1 VGSLVVLGTNL
12 VLRLLGRENES
23 LMKVHE
29 RRDIIATYSSLKD
42 EAVTEMFK
50 ASSETVMALRALVKK
65 QQKMFEDQNMALGN
79 RIERIELMGVA
90 ENLPGFKYL
99 AEGGRTIGGGA
110 LDVFNRIEGA
120 VEGEFH
126 ELERVVAFGRGGETG
141 NSEDPDSPSSP
152 NGGGDGGSSV
162 GSPST
167 RDPEAQE
174 ERKVTMAIKASAEE
188 KKREHLEKLSRSE
201 DDIDYFEALMKK
213 KLDRVKLLFNIED
226 IVNAAEEHR
235 IRAGKPAGAAN
246 LESDLEAI
254 STARALAERNEA
266 AAAKLANEKSLIGQV
281 GYGLSYLNPFS
292 YVPMDLGLGGQ
303 PQQYPGSRAQG
314 QGSGVE
320 LTAAQRA
327 AKQLEGLPKINSQY
341 YLPTQFTDHGATVL
355 SYSDYASAA
364 APVVSNDM
372 CLGNQPPVAPPRR
385 ANFYDDDDA
394 HRHQGDG
401 EQGWESSSSNGG
413 GSSSS
418 SGDGDVGAWRSQP
431 HPPPRPIQLPRTQL

>member
-1 VGSLVVLGTNL
+1 
-12 VLRLLGRENES
+12 
-23 LMKVHE
+23 
-29 RRDIIATYSSLKD
+29 
-42 EAVTEMFK
+42 
-50 ASSETVMALRALVKK
+50 
-65 QQKMFEDQNMALGN
+65 
-79 RIERIELMGVA
+79 MGVA

-99 AEGGRTIGGGA
+99 AEGGRKIGGGA
-110 LDVFNRIEGA
+110 LDVFNRIEGV

-126 ELERVVAFGRGGETG
+126 ELERVVAWNR
-141 NSEDPDSPSSP
+141 EDPDSPSPSNDGD
-152 NGGGDGGSSV
+152 NGGANV

-167 RDPEAQE
+167 KDPVAQE

-201 DDIDYFEALMKK
+201 DDIEYFEALMKK
-213 KLDRVKLLFNIED
+213 KFDRIKLLFNIED

-254 STARALAERNEA
+254 STARALAERNEV

-303 PQQYPGSRAQG
+303 QQQYPGNRDQG

-320 LTAAQRA
+320 LTAAQLA
-327 AKQLEGLPKINSQY
+327 AKQLEGLPKIDSQY

-355 SYSDYASAA
+355 SYSDYAAAA

-372 CLGNQPPVAPPRR
+372 CLGNPPPVAPPRR
-385 ANFYDDDDA
+385 ANFYDDHDDA
-394 HRHQGDG
+394 HRYQGDG
-401 EQGWESSSSNGG
+401 EQGWESSSSVGG

-418 SGDGDVGAWRSQP
+418 SGDGDVGAWRSQHP
-431 HPPPRPIQLPRTQL
+431 PPPPRPIQHPQTQL